1 MSLRGF
7 SALISALAQLNI
19 DLLKQDIIVM
29 FQTIQQ
35 VFYSM
40 NGITIY
46 PHCIS
51 PNNY

>member
-35 VFYSM
+35 VFCQHEWHHHLSTLYK
-40 NGITIY
+40 
-46 PHCIS
+46 PQ
-51 PNNY
+51 